1 MSFLYGALFVFIM
14 LIRLNNK
21 EKQGKTWR
29 LHFFS
34 VLLSENSKNMT
45 AREDKEKEKTSRE
58 TLGKFFYDL
67 AKTCFAAMVV
77 TNAIALALG
86 DGESYATGGLLF
98 VGIIGTFI
106 FARVG
111 YIIIKK

>member
-1 MSFLYGALFVFIM
+1 
-14 LIRLNNK
+14 
-21 EKQGKTWR
+21 
-29 LHFFS
+29 
-34 VLLSENSKNMT
+34 MT
-45 AREDKEKEKTSRE
+45 ARDDKEKEKLSRE

-77 TNAIALALG
+77 TNAIALVIG
-86 DGESYATGGLLF
+86 DGENYATWILLL
-98 VGIIGTFI
+98 VGIAGTFI